1 MEATKMI
8 DFLTFLLYLAVMAG
22 VTYLLR
28 LLPMLLIRKKIT
40 NRFIRSFLYYIPY
53 SVLSVMAVPAIF
65 HATTYVI
72 SGIAACAVAV
82 ALAYFKRSLITVA
95 AGSALTALIFEIL
108 LPLFI

>member
-1 MEATKMI
+1 MNE
-8 DFLTFLLYLAVMAG
+8 FWNFLLYLAVMAG

-65 HATTYVI
+65 HATSYVL
-72 SGIAACAVAV
+72 SGIAAAVIAV
-82 ALAYFKRSLITVA
+82 ILAYCKRSLITVA
-95 AGSALTALIFEIL
+95 AGSALTALIMEIII
-108 LPLFI
+108 PLII